1 MHFIIGLGNPG
12 IKYESTRHNIGFMV
26 VDELARQH
34 SLSWQEDKKNKAL
47 VAKGTD
53 YVLVKPQTFMNL
65 SGQTTTA
72 LLRYYHLLPRTIF
85 GTKKDSDL
93 TSVLTVIHDELDLP
107 FGKYKVASNSSS
119 AGHNGVQ
126 SIINH
131 LKTKNFQR
139 IRIGISTDSRE
150 NIPGDKFVLQRFSD
164 EEIKQIEK
172 ILPEILSKI
181 KL

>member
-1 MHFIIGLGNPG
+1 MNIIIGLGNPG
-12 IKYESTRHNIGFMV
+12 KKYESTRHNIGFMV

-34 SLSWQEDKKNKAL
+34 SLSWQKDTKNKAL
-47 VAKGTD
+47 IAKGSD
-53 YVLVKPQTFMNL
+53 YILVKPQTFMNL
-65 SGQTTTA
+65 SGQTAAA

-93 TSVLTVIHDELDLP
+93 TSSLIIIHDELDLP

-126 SIINH
+126 SIIDH

-139 IRIGISTDSRE
+139 IRIGINTESRK

-164 EEIKQIEK
+164 EEIKQIDK
-172 ILPEILSKI
+172 ILSEIISKI

>member
-1 MHFIIGLGNPG
+1 MKIIIGLGNPG
-12 IKYESTRHNIGFMV
+12 TKYESTRHNIGFMV
-26 VDELARQH
+26 VDEFARQH
-34 SLSWQEDKKNKAL
+34 NLTWQDDKKNKAL

-53 YVLVKPQTFMNL
+53 YLLVKPQTFMNN
-65 SGQTTTA
+65 SGETVAA

-85 GTKKDSDL
+85 GTKKDSNL
-93 TSVLTVIHDELDLP
+93 ISVLTVIHDELDLP
-107 FGKYKVASNSSS
+107 LGKNKLAINSSS

-126 SIINH
+126 SIIDH

-139 IRIGISTDSRE
+139 IRIGVSTEERK

-164 EEIKQIEK
+164 EEMEIVKK
-172 ILPEILSKI
+172 MLPEILSNI

>member
-1 MHFIIGLGNPG
+1 MKIIVGLGNPG
-12 IKYESTRHNIGFMV
+12 TKYENTRHNVGFMV
-26 VDELARQH
+26 IDELARQQNLTW
-34 SLSWQEDKKNKAL
+34 SEDKKCNAL

-53 YVLVKPQTFMNL
+53 YLLVKPQTFMND
-65 SGQTTTA
+65 SGEAVAA

-93 TSVLTVIHDELDLP
+93 SSIVTVVHDELDLP
-107 FGKYKVASNSSS
+107 LGKNKVAVNSSS

-126 SIINH
+126 SIIDH

-139 IRIGISTDSRE
+139 IRIGISTEERK

-164 EEIKQIEK
+164 EEMKVVTK
-172 ILPEILSKI
+172 MLPEIITNI